1 MESTQTE
8 GRSAKGRK
16 GPDKQELVTKPEII
30 KAGIDNLVTLH
41 HHAGSAAETLNDAV
55 KALAEKSGY
64 NASAVRKFMLAR
76 AGEKYE
82 EMKKLAEQQL
92 ELFEEVGER

>member
-1 MESTQTE
+1 MEQTQTE
-8 GRSAKGRK
+8 GRRATGRK
-16 GPDKQELVTKPEII
+16 GPDKQELVTKPDVI
-30 KAGIDNLVTLH
+30 KKGIDNLVTLH
-41 HHAGSAAETLNDAV
+41 HHAAAASEQLNDAV

-92 ELFEEVGER
+92 ELFSEVGEG